1 MRFLLPAIGIAVLV
15 VVGTALQVH
24 FAPKRVAEA
33 GVMLGAPSDP
43 LLGVGVR
50 GAIALASKTSR
61 RRTAQGDGG
70 RS

>member
-33 GVMLGAPSDP
+33 GVVPGIHEIHTDKRDVETLPEQEPWGPF
-43 LLGVGVR
+43 
-50 GAIALASKTSR
+50 
-61 RRTAQGDGG
+61 RTIDW
-70 RS
+70 